1 MAKLLRDS
9 WLMFKSQFNVSRRN
23 PVWLFIG
30 LFQPICYMLLFAPL
44 LKNLAGTPG
53 FPSGNAYNIFTPG
66 LMVMMAIFGVGFAGF
81 GIIGRLRS
89 GFIERM
95 RVTPVSRLA
104 MILGS
109 LAVDMCLFLL
119 QIALLVAVGLL
130 LGFRP
135 SAGGLALLALLLILA
150 GMAMAC
156 FSYALAL
163 LIRDE
168 GGLAASVNLFVL
180 PLMLLSGILLPLT
193 LAPDVLQN
201 VAKFNPFAYAVDA
214 SRALVGGDFAPPQSS
229 RRSSSSAYWP
239 PSPPSGP
246 HARCVRRQ
254 CNIAHVITS
263 SSHWLSMDGPLPQPL
278 P

>member
-1 MAKLLRDS
+1 MVKLLRDS

-30 LFQPICYMLLFAPL
+30 MFQPICYMLLFAPL
-44 LKNLAGTPG
+44 LKNLVGVPG
-53 FPSGNAYNIFTPG
+53 FPRGGAYNIFTPG

-104 MILGS
+104 MILGT
-109 LAVDMCLFLL
+109 LGVDMCLFLVH
-119 QIALLVAVGLL
+119 IVLLVVVGLL

-135 SAGGLALLALLLILA
+135 DAGGLALLGVLLLLT
-150 GMAMAC
+150 GTAMAC

-163 LIRDE
+163 LVRDE

-180 PLMLLSGILLPLT
+180 PLMLLSGIMLPIS
-193 LAPDVLQN
+193 LAPDILQN
-201 VAKFNPFAYAVDA
+201 VAKVNPFSYAVDA
-214 SRALVGGDFAPPQSS
+214 SRAMVAGSLGDGSVLKAFVIIGALALVAVLW
-229 RRSSSSAYWP
+229 A
-239 PSPPSGP
+239 
-246 HARCVRRQ
+246 
-254 CNIAHVITS
+254 TS
-263 SSHWLSMDGPLPQPL
+263 SMRKAAM
-278 P
+278 

>member
-1 MAKLLRDS
+1 MAHLLRDS

-30 LFQPICYMLLFAPL
+30 MFQPICYMLLFAPL
-44 LKNLAGTPG
+44 LKNLVGVPG
-53 FPSGNAYNIFTPG
+53 FPSGGAYNIFTPG

-109 LAVDMCLFLL
+109 LGVDMCLFLI
-119 QIALLVAVGLL
+119 QIVLLAVVGLL

-135 SAGGLALLALLLILA
+135 DAGGMALLALLLVLTGA
-150 GMAMAC
+150 AMAC

-163 LIRDE
+163 LVKDE
-168 GGLAASVNLFVL
+168 GGLAASINLVVL
-180 PLMLLSGILLPLT
+180 PLMLLSGIMLPIS
-193 LAPDVLQN
+193 LAPELLRN
-201 VAKFNPFAYAVDA
+201 VAKANPFAYAVDA
-214 SRALVGGDFAPPQSS
+214 ARAMVAGNLGDGSVAKAFIIIGVLATL
-229 RRSSSSAYWP
+229 AVVW
-239 PSPPSGP
+239 
-246 HARCVRRQ
+246 AT
-254 CNIAHVITS
+254 TS
-263 SSHWLSMDGPLPQPL
+263 MRKAAM
-278 P
+278 

>member
-30 LFQPICYMLLFAPL
+30 MFQPICYMLLFAPL
-44 LKNLAGTPG
+44 LKNLVGVPG
-53 FPSGNAYNIFTPG
+53 FPRGGAYNIFTPG

-81 GIIGRLRS
+81 GIINRLRS

-109 LAVDMCLFLL
+109 LGVDMCLFLI
-119 QIALLVAVGLL
+119 QIALLAGVGLL

-135 SAGGLALLALLLILA
+135 DAGGMALLALLLVLS

-163 LIRDE
+163 LVRDE

-180 PLMLLSGILLPLT
+180 PLMLLSGIMLPLT
-193 LAPDVLQN
+193 LAPDVLRN
-201 VAKFNPFAYAVDA
+201 VAKANPFAYAVDA
-214 SRALVGGDFAPPQSS
+214 SRALVAGDPGDGS
-229 RRSSSSAYWP
+229 
-239 PSPPSGP
+239 
-246 HARCVRRQ
+246 
-254 CNIAHVITS
+254 VIKAFVIIGVLALLAIVWATS
-263 SSHWLSMDGPLPQPL
+263 SMRKAAM
-278 P
+278 

>member
-1 MAKLLRDS
+1 
-9 WLMFKSQFNVSRRN
+9 
-23 PVWLFIG
+23 
-30 LFQPICYMLLFAPL
+30 
-44 LKNLAGTPG
+44 
-53 FPSGNAYNIFTPG
+53 
-66 LMVMMAIFGVGFAGF
+66 MVMMAIFGVGFAGF

-109 LAVDMCLFLL
+109 LAVDMCLFLI

-193 LAPDVLQN
+193 LAPDILQN

-214 SRALVGGDFAPPQSS
+214 SRALVAGDFGAASVIKAFIIIGVLAAITTFWAT
-229 RRSSSSAYWP
+229 RSM
-239 PSPPSGP
+239 
-246 HARCVRRQ
+246 RQ
-254 CNIAHVITS
+254 AA
-263 SSHWLSMDGPLPQPL
+263 M
-278 P
+278 